1 MGRRCH
7 RTHVPQT
14 GGAAAATVA
23 ASLLGGFGSDNPAHG
38 TATAYQHDAR
48 PAPRRLPPGQ
58 RGGLGRPARRR
69 HPGLDYRMTD
79 YTWDGIRRAFHTMA
93 EIQFAAGAREVR
105 PVHSDARSAKNL
117 QEARGIIDGLRLEIY
132 RTRLGSAHVMGGCA
146 MGEPGRG
153 GGRQPRPPSPP
164 AKPVDPRRLAVPHQ
178 HRRQPAAL
186 GLRSYRATGQR
197 AGRTPGQG
205 LNRRRAGRA
214 PRQPARRHQ
223 TYGLR
228 PMARA
233 SWPHGHPCATIRFP
247 YETLPGRS
255 DEPSAVPRHL
265 RSHHQ
270 GSRRSDR
277 TCFTA
282 FRPCDHRGRR
292 QPQEEPLFSLEQRVA
307 LAQEVTKHL
316 PNVEVVGF
324 STLLAHFVRS
334 RRRMSS
340 SAACARFPTSST
352 SSSWPT

>member
-1 MGRRCH
+1 MML
-7 RTHVPQT
+7 
-14 GGAAAATVA
+14 A
-23 ASLLGGFGSDNPAHG
+23 LLRDGFHPDSAEGSVG
-38 TATAYQHDAR
+38 
-48 PAPRRLPPGQ
+48 L
-58 RGGLGRPARRR
+58 RGDDTPV
-69 HPGLDYRMTD
+69 LDYRMTD

-93 EIQFAAGAREVR
+93 EIQFAAGAGKCGRCTATRV
-105 PVHSDARSAKNL
+105 ARRTCRRRAGSSTACAWRSTARAWAAPTSWAAAPWAK
-117 QEARGIIDGLRLEIY
+117 
-132 RTRLGSAHVMGGCA
+132 T
-146 MGEPGRG
+146 GR

-164 AKPVDPRRLAVPHQ
+164 AKPVDPRRLAVPYQ

-282 FRPCDHRGRR
+282 FDHVIIAVAASPKKNPCSAWNSGWRWPRR
-292 QPQEEPLFSLEQRVA
+292 SPSTCRTSRWWASPPAGA
-307 LAQEVTKHL
+307 LRQGAE
-316 PNVEVVGF
+316 G
-324 STLLAHFVRS
+324 
-334 RRRMSS
+334 
-340 SAACARFPTSST
+340 
-352 SSSWPT
+352 